1 MFIFEAH
8 WNAVQPS
15 SPSTP
20 GQTSWPRIRL
30 QSSDEWFVVDVHDD
44 SSDTE
49 KTLTKSKTLLFPGL
63 SELEDFAASRPPC
76 TGIIIAVSIVTPG
89 YRNYSEG
96 WKIDQLAAVWDAP
109 EPWLP
114 QLAQIYETVDG
125 RFLVSS
131 CIGTALD
138 RLVERTLRLRFKPS
152 RDQSSEPH
160 PTGDQ
165 SSQS

>member
-1 MFIFEAH
+1 MFIIEDR
-8 WNAVQPS
+8 WKTPQPY

-30 QSSDEWFVVDVHDD
+30 QSSDEWFVVDMHAD
-44 SSDTE
+44 STDTD
-49 KTLTKSKTLLFPGL
+49 KTPTKSKTFLFPGL
-63 SELEDFAASRPPC
+63 SELEDFVAIRPPS
-76 TGIIIAVSIVTPG
+76 TGIIIAVFIVTPG

-96 WKIDQLAAVWDAP
+96 WKIDQLAAVWDAQ

-114 QLAQIYETVDG
+114 QSAQIYETVDG
-125 RFLVSS
+125 RFYVNS

-138 RLVERTLRLRFKPS
+138 LLVERTLRLRFKPS